1 MKKNQNGL
9 TFIEVLILIT
19 IAAILG
25 AIIFSLVVF
34 SLGGAQ
40 SGLVGGAQSR
50 ARALSD
56 GMVVEL
62 PPNHKLVTATWENQ
76 RLWYLVR
83 SMGTG
88 DTAET
93 NLFIGHGGAHDGAEK
108 KIVFKESKL
117 AAEVAK

>member
-9 TFIEVLILIT
+9 TLIEVLILAT
-19 IAAILG
+19 IVAILG
-25 AIIFSLVVF
+25 VIITGFIED
-34 SLGGAQ
+34 
-40 SGLVGGAQSR
+40 GAQSR
-50 ARALSD
+50 ARAL
-56 GMVVEL
+56 GNEMVVEL
-62 PPNHKLVTATWENQ
+62 PPNHKLVTATWENK

>member
-9 TFIEVLILIT
+9 TLIEVLVS
-19 IAAILG
+19 IAIVAILG
-25 AIIFSLVVF
+25 VIITGFIED
-34 SLGGAQ
+34 
-40 SGLVGGAQSR
+40 GAQSR
-50 ARALSD
+50 ARAL
-56 GMVVEL
+56 GNEMVVEL
-62 PPNHKLVTATWENQ
+62 PPNHKLVTATWENK

-93 NLFIGHGGAHDGAEK
+93 NLFIGPGGAYYGADK

-117 AAEVAK
+117 AAEAAK

>member
-19 IAAILG
+19 IAALLG

-40 SGLVGGAQSR
+40 SR
-50 ARALSD
+50 ARAL
-56 GMVVEL
+56 GNEMVVEL
-62 PPNHKLVTATWENQ
+62 PPNHKLVTATWENK

-93 NLFIGHGGAHDGAEK
+93 NLFIGPGGAYYGAEK